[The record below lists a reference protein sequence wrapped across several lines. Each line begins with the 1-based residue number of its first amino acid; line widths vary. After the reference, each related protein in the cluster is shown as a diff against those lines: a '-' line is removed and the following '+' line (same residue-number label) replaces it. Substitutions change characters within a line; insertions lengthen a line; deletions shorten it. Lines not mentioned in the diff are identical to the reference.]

1 MILLTGGTGM
11 LGAHIA
17 FDLAKS
23 GKKIRAL
30 KREGSSIATTEKIFR
45 LYSNDAGGLLS
56 RIEWVNGDLLD
67 LGSLED
73 AMQGINQVYHS
84 AAIVSYRPADKERML
99 EANIEGTANL
109 INTALDAGVKKFC
122 HISSVAALGRT
133 INGHDIDEA
142 VWWKTSPE
150 NSWYAI
156 SKYGAEREAW
166 RASEEG
172 MDVIILNPSFILGP
186 GNGTTSSSEIFGLLR
201 KGIAWYTNGVTGYVD
216 ARDVSAAAVQLM
228 DSTVK
233 NERFVLSAA
242 NMSYREFFDKALKAF
257 GRKSTRY
264 HASPL
269 LTAIGWRGE
278 KILAHITGRKPA
290 LTKETAMASR
300 LVNHFNGSKITQ
312 HIPFRYRDIDAT
324 IGEVCS
330 FYMEG

>member
-11 LGAHIA
+11 LGAHLA

-30 KREGSSIATTEKIFR
+30 KREGSSIAITEKIFR
-45 LYSNDAGGLLS
+45 LYSKEADELLT

-73 AMQGINQVYHS
+73 AMQGITQVYHS
-84 AAIVSYRPADKERML
+84 AAIVSYRPSDKERML

-109 INTALDAGVKKFC
+109 INTALDAGVTKFC

-133 INGHDIDEA
+133 VDGHDIDEA

-186 GNGTTSSSEIFGLLR
+186 GNGSTSSSEIFGLLR

-216 ARDVSAAAVQLM
+216 ARDVAAAAVQLM
-228 DSTVK
+228 DSPVK

-257 GRKSTRY
+257 GQKSTRY
-264 HASPL
+264 HAGPL
-269 LTAIGWRGE
+269 LTSIGWRGE
-278 KILAHITGRKPA
+278 KLLARITGRKPT
-290 LTKETAMASR
+290 LTKETAMAAQ
-300 LVNHFNGSKITQ
+300 LVNHFNGSRITQ
-312 HIPFRYRDIDAT
+312 QISFRYRDIDAT
-324 IGEVCS
+324 IGEVCA
-330 FYMEG
+330 FYRES